1 MAHWL
6 KYGSFCQVIAMYG
19 SCKPNNISIYSNIK
33 RREFSKLLLLYTPA
47 LHLPLLTCTCFFF
60 ILYVFCCVY
69 VLLMTCQLVCAVIV
83 SPRYRCQISYLCRIN
98 NIQKGFYTRPP
109 WSSIMFWKKK

>member
-6 KYGSFCQVIAMYG
+6 KYGSYCQVIVMYG
-19 SCKPNNISIYSNIK
+19 SCKPNNISICSNIK

-69 VLLMTCQLVCAVIV
+69 VLLLYTPALHLPLLTCTCFFFILYVFCCVYVLLMT
-83 SPRYRCQISYLCRIN
+83 
-98 NIQKGFYTRPP
+98 
-109 WSSIMFWKKK
+109 